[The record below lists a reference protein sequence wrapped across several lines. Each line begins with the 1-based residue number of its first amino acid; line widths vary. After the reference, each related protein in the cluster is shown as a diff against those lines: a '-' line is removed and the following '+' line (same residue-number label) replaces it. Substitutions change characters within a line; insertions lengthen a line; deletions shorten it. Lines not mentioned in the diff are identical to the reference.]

1 MAVMWDRR
9 QTKSQRQAQVVL
21 PILIQYAGHKKTL
34 TYGELAGKVEG
45 AHPYALQ
52 WALGC
57 IGTSL
62 LAVGR
67 EWGESIPPLQ
77 ALVVNQ
83 DMGVPG
89 GGFAEFLGI
98 RPDDYRNM
106 DKGKRSALIAETHNA
121 IYKYRKWRRVEKTI
135 RQRIPHPSEIPV
147 GRYADPVGE
156 SRGTGWDGEAPPMRV
171 DLEDEYDYRLGQ
183 ACIQEIREG
192 RIKLI
197 PAEKVAMFLRQLD
210 E

>member
-1 MAVMWDRR
+1 MLVMWDRR
-9 QTKSQRQAQVVL
+9 QTKSQRQAQVAL

-34 TYGELAGKVEG
+34 TYGELASKVEG
-45 AHPYALQ
+45 AHPRSLK

-57 IGTSL
+57 IGASL

-67 EWGESIPPLQ
+67 EWGERIPPLQ

-106 DKGKRSALIAETHNA
+106 DEEKRSALIAETHNA

-135 RQRIPHPSEIPV
+135 RQRITRPLEISV
-147 GRYADPVGE
+147 KRYADSVGD
-156 SRGTGWDGEAPPMRV
+156 SRPSLRDQ
-171 DLEDEYDYRLGQ
+171 EDEYDYLVGQ
-183 ACIQEIREG
+183 ACVRDLKAG
-192 RIKLI
+192 RTHLI
-197 PAEKVAMFLRQLD
+197 PAEEVEDQVRNLA